1 MYLIYRKYA
10 RTLLDIALIVV
21 SVFLILFL
29 FSGFYQIAAPIL
41 FGLVIY
47 AMIEPL
53 AAWLHRKGMNK
64 PSAALVSVLVF
75 LIVIVTIISLAG
87 MIFTFQL
94 QQLAKLVA
102 SNQDSFRESFDVQ
115 LHWVQTQIAAMSPEV
130 VQEIQKYISQFV
142 EYGSQLLSNV
152 LNWLFSVV
160 TSVPTLLFNIVIGM
174 ILAFYLSSEINLW
187 REWVRVNVPN
197 SIKSVHG
204 FLRDHV
210 FSGIISY
217 IKSQLVLVSLTFVI
231 VFLGLLLI
239 GVENAFSIAVLAAIF
254 DILPILG
261 IPVIFVPWIAYSFI
275 VGDAERGIW
284 LLVLLIVA
292 FFTRQILEPKIAGES
307 IGVSAFVMLASM
319 VVSLSLFGVAGVI
332 ITPFLVILIKA
343 LYEQQ
348 YFKRW
353 IHMPEDELK

>member
-10 RTLLDIALIVV
+10 RTLLDIGLIVI

-102 SNQDSFRESFDVQ
+102 SNQDSFRASFESQ
-115 LHWVQTQIAAMSPEV
+115 LEWAQTQIAAMSPEV
-130 VQEIQKYISQFV
+130 VQQIEKYISQFV
-142 EYGSQLLSNV
+142 DSGSKLLSNV

-187 REWVRVNVPN
+187 RAWIQKNVPN

-217 IKSQLVLVSLTFVI
+217 IKSQLILVSLTFVI
-231 VFLGLLLI
+231 VFFGLLLI
-239 GVENAFSIAVLAAIF
+239 GVDNAFSIAVLAAIF

-261 IPVIFVPWIAYSFI
+261 IPVIFVPWIGYSFI
-275 VGDAERGIW
+275 VGDVERGIW
-284 LLVLLIVA
+284 LLVLLVVA
-292 FFTRQILEPKIAGES
+292 FLTRQILEPKIAGQS

-332 ITPFLVILIKA
+332 ITPFLMILIKA
-343 LYEQQ
+343 LYEKQ

-353 IHMPEDELK
+353 IHMPEDEFK